1 MFRTKK
7 SGQPA
12 TTSRDTARGN
22 LEQVAAIDRRYTGH
36 DVDSERKS
44 LAQRITAQLEETM
57 ATPGFAGKI
66 WIGSLL
72 LVIAAAAVA
81 YAYQLAYGLQVTAM
95 REYISWGVYITNFVF
110 FIGISH
116 AGTLISAILRVTNAE
131 WRRSVTRVAEAI
143 TVFALMVGA
152 PMVVIDMGRIDRILH
167 IVYYGRL
174 NSPLLWDVCSIC
186 TYLAGSFTFL
196 YVAMIPDLAI
206 LAKKGSAWEKPS
218 LLRRF
223 YRAASLGYRGTP
235 EQKHLLERAMH
246 AMSVIIIPVA
256 VSVHTVVSWI
266 FGMTLRPGWHSTI
279 FGPYFVVGAI
289 YSGTAALIVAMAVF
303 RKVYHLENL
312 ITMRQFRALGALLMA
327 LTVVYL
333 YFTLSEYL
341 TTWYGGEAVD
351 RRLLHVLM
359 GQGSY
364 GITWWAM
371 VAGCFFLPAI
381 LLVIPVVFPN
391 KLSLKR
397 LVIAS
402 ILINIGMW
410 LKRYLIIVP
419 TLMTPFIPAEA
430 AGVTPHYHPTLVEWT
445 ITAGAFAV
453 FLLLFTLFAKI
464 FPIVSMWETIEGVE
478 ELGAEKI
485 GIEIDVPP
493 PPGPST
499 TGRTRNLAPGV
510 AILFFALFLGANRAS
525 AADVQVQE
533 PPPQITITTATEE
546 GKKVIIATVTREGK
560 PIEGSHV
567 ALQAKRRFGNLT
579 LGEDDTLAD
588 GTVAVPFPSDLPGGT
603 EGRVQI
609 IAQIKSPPELAATA
623 TKIFDGASKVLP
635 NKDPFPR
642 ALWAP
647 HAPLALLITIG
658 SMLTIVWSVY
668 LFVVIQLIK
677 IRKESIHE
685 ETRS

>member
-1 MFRTKK
+1 MNF
-7 SGQPA
+7 
-12 TTSRDTARGN
+12 TSSDSEQGVTIGRERKRESFA
-22 LEQVAAIDRRYTGH
+22 QVAYNIDT
-36 DVDSERKS
+36 DPKT
-44 LAQRITAQLEETM
+44 LAQRITAQLEATM
-57 ATPGFAGKI
+57 ATPGLAGKI
-66 WIGSLL
+66 WIRSLL

-167 IVYYGRL
+167 VVYYGRL

-206 LAKKGSAWEKPS
+206 LAKKGLAWEKPS
-218 LLRRF
+218 LFRRF

-235 EQKHLLERAMH
+235 QQKHLLERAMH

-303 RKVYHLENL
+303 RRAYHLENL

-359 GQGSY
+359 GQGPY

-478 ELGAEKI
+478 EVGADKI
-485 GIEIDVPP
+485 GIDVTPP
-493 PPGPST
+493 PDRSAI
-499 TGRTRNLAPGV
+499 GRRSHSLTMGL
-510 AILFFALFLGANRAS
+510 AILFAVLFLGANRVS
-525 AADVQVQE
+525 AVDVQAEKPQ
-533 PPPQITITTATEE
+533 PQITIATSTEE
-546 GKKVIIATVTREGK
+546 GKKVIIVTVTSEGK
-560 PIEGSHV
+560 PVEGSHV
-567 ALQAKRRFGNLT
+567 VLQIKRTFGNLT
-579 LGEDDTLAD
+579 LGEEDTLAD
-588 GTVAVPFPSDLPGGT
+588 GTIAVPFPADLPGGP
-603 EGRVQI
+603 EGKIQVV
-609 IAQIKSPPELAATA
+609 AQIKSPPELATTA
-623 TKIFDGASKVLP
+623 TQTLDGASKVLP

-668 LFVVIQLIK
+668 VFVVVQLIK
-677 IRKESIHE
+677 IRKESIRE
-685 ETRS
+685 ETSS

>member
-1 MFRTKK
+1 MDFSTNSSEQGVTIGRE
-7 SGQPA
+7 GGRGRFAQV
-12 TTSRDTARGN
+12 RMERGDNVDT
-22 LEQVAAIDRRYTGH
+22 DPKT
-36 DVDSERKS
+36 
-44 LAQRITAQLEETM
+44 LAQRITVQLEQTM
-57 ATPGFAGKI
+57 GAPGLAGKI

-72 LVIAAAAVA
+72 TVIAAAVVA
-81 YAYQLAYGLQVTAM
+81 YSYQLAKGLKVTAM
-95 REYISWGVYITNFVF
+95 REYISWGVYIANFVF

-152 PMVVIDMGRIDRILH
+152 PMVLIDMGRIDRILN
-167 IVYYGRL
+167 IVFHGRL

-196 YVAMIPDLAI
+196 YVAMIPDFAI
-206 LAKKGSAWEKPS
+206 LAKRVSPGGKPS
-218 LLRRF
+218 FLQRF
-223 YRAASLGYRGTP
+223 YRAASLGYSGTP

-289 YSGTAALIVAMAVF
+289 YSGTAALIVAMAAF
-303 RKVYHLENL
+303 RKFYHLENL

-333 YFTLSEYL
+333 YFTLAEYL
-341 TTWYGGEAVD
+341 TSWYGGEAVD
-351 RRLLHVLM
+351 RRLIHVLM
-359 GQGSY
+359 GQGPY
-364 GITWWAM
+364 GITWWGI
-371 VAGCFFLPAI
+371 VAGCFFLPA
-381 LLVIPVVFPN
+381 LLLIIPIVFPN
-391 KLSLKR
+391 KLSLRR

-430 AGVTPHYHPTLVEWT
+430 AGITPHYNPTWVEWT

-493 PPGPST
+493 SPDRPPPRT
-499 TGRTRNLAPGV
+499 TSRRLLTGLT
-510 AILFFALFLGANRAS
+510 ILFVVLFLGANRVA
-525 AADVQVQE
+525 AADAQAEKPHV
-533 PPPQITITTATEE
+533 QITIAASTEE
-546 GKKVIIATVTREGK
+546 GKKVIIATVTRDGK
-560 PIEGSHV
+560 PVEGSHV
-567 ALQAKRRFGNLT
+567 VVQVKRTFGNLT

-588 GTVAVPFPSDLPGGT
+588 GTVAVPFPADLPGGT
-603 EGRVQI
+603 EGKIQVL
-609 IAQIKSPPELAATA
+609 AQIKSPPELAAAA
-623 TKIFDGASKVLP
+623 TQTLDGASKVVP
-635 NKDPFPR
+635 KEDAFPR
-642 ALWAP
+642 ALWSP
-647 HAPLALLITIG
+647 HAPVALLITIS
-658 SMLTIVWSVY
+658 SMLGIVWSVY
-668 LFVVIQLIK
+668 FFVVIQLIK
-677 IRKESIHE
+677 IRKARVNE
-685 ETRS
+685 ETPA

>member
-1 MFRTKK
+1 MDF
-7 SGQPA
+7 S
-12 TTSRDTARGN
+12 SN
-22 LEQVAAIDRRYTGH
+22 SSEQGVTIGRQGGRERFAQAG
-36 DVDSERKS
+36 SERGVS
-44 LAQRITAQLEETM
+44 SDPRFLAQSITTQLEETM
-57 ATPGFAGKI
+57 GAPGLAGKI

-72 LVIAAAAVA
+72 TVIAAAAVA
-81 YAYQLAYGLQVTAM
+81 YSYQLAKGLKVTAM
-95 REYISWGVYITNFVF
+95 REYISWGVYIANFVF

-152 PMVVIDMGRIDRILH
+152 PMVLIDMGRIDRILN
-167 IVYYGRL
+167 IVYHGRL

-186 TYLAGSFTFL
+186 TYLTGSFTFL
-196 YVAMIPDLAI
+196 YVAMIPDFAI
-206 LAKKGSAWEKPS
+206 LAKRGSPGRKPS
-218 LLRRF
+218 FLQRF
-223 YRAASLGYRGTP
+223 YRTASIGYSGTP

-289 YSGTAALIVAMAVF
+289 YSGTAALIVAMVVF
-303 RKVYHLENL
+303 RWAYHLENL
-312 ITMRQFRALGALLMA
+312 ITMRQFRALSALLMA

-333 YFTLSEYL
+333 YFTLAEYL
-341 TTWYGGEAVD
+341 TSWYGGEAVD

-359 GQGSY
+359 GQGPY
-364 GITWWAM
+364 GITWWGV
-371 VAGCFFLPAI
+371 VAGCFFLPA
-381 LLVIPVVFPN
+381 LLLIIPIVFPN
-391 KLSLKR
+391 KLSLRR

-419 TLMTPFIPAEA
+419 TLLTPYIPAEA
-430 AGVTPHYHPTLVEWT
+430 AGITPHYNPTWVEWT

-453 FLLLFTLFAKI
+453 FFLLFTLFAKI

-485 GIEIDVPP
+485 GIEIEVPP
-493 PPGPST
+493 SPDRPSVRT
-499 TGRTRNLAPGV
+499 TSRRLLTGLT
-510 AILFFALFLGANRAS
+510 ILLFVLFLGANRVAAVDAQAERPQAQIAIAAS
-525 AADVQVQE
+525 
-533 PPPQITITTATEE
+533 TEE
-546 GKKVIIATVTREGK
+546 GKKVIIATVTRDGK
-560 PIEGSHV
+560 PVEGSHV
-567 ALQAKRRFGNLT
+567 VLQVKRTFGNLT

-588 GTVAVPFPSDLPGGT
+588 GTVAVPFPADLPGGT
-603 EGRVQI
+603 EGKIQVV
-609 IAQIKSPPELAATA
+609 AQIKSPPELVTTA
-623 TKIFDGASKVLP
+623 TQTLDGASKVVL
-635 NKDPFPR
+635 KEDPFPR
-642 ALWAP
+642 ALWLP

-658 SMLTIVWSVY
+658 SMLSIVWSVY

-677 IRKESIHE
+677 IRKARVHE
-685 ETRS
+685 ETPA

>member
-1 MFRTKK
+1 MDFSSNLSEQSVTIGFETDRERFAQV
-7 SGQPA
+7 GPE
-12 TTSRDTARGN
+12 RGGGRPDPK
-22 LEQVAAIDRRYTGH
+22 I
-36 DVDSERKS
+36 
-44 LAQRITAQLEETM
+44 LAQGITTQLEETM
-57 ATPGFAGKI
+57 GAPGLAGKI

-72 LVIAAAAVA
+72 TVIAAAVVA
-81 YAYQLAYGLQVTAM
+81 YSYQLARGLKVTAM
-95 REYISWGVYITNFVF
+95 REYISWGVYIANFVF

-152 PMVVIDMGRIDRILH
+152 PMVLIDMGRIDRILN
-167 IVYYGRL
+167 IVYHGRL

-186 TYLAGSFTFL
+186 TYLTGSFTFL

-206 LAKKGSAWEKPS
+206 LAKRGPLGRKPS
-218 LLRRF
+218 FLQRF
-223 YRAASLGYRGTP
+223 YRTASLGYSGTP

-303 RKVYHLENL
+303 RRVYHLENL
-312 ITMRQFRALGALLMA
+312 ITMRQFRALSALLMA

-333 YFTLSEYL
+333 YFTLAEYL
-341 TTWYGGEAVD
+341 TSWYGGEAVD

-359 GQGSY
+359 GQGPY
-364 GITWWAM
+364 GITWWGI
-371 VAGCFFLPAI
+371 VAGCFFLPAL
-381 LLVIPVVFPN
+381 LLVIPIVFPN
-391 KLSLKR
+391 KLSLRR

-419 TLMTPFIPAEA
+419 TLMTPYIPAEA
-430 AGVTPHYHPTLVEWT
+430 AGVTPHYNPTWVEWT

-453 FLLLFTLFAKI
+453 FFLLFTLFAKI

-485 GIEIDVPP
+485 GIEIDAPP
-493 PPGPST
+493 SPHRSSVQT
-499 TGRTRNLAPGV
+499 TSRSLVTGLT
-510 AILFFALFLGANRAS
+510 ILFFVFFLGANRV
-525 AADVQVQE
+525 AAVDAQTGSPQA
-533 PPPQITITTATEE
+533 QITIAASTEE
-546 GKKVIIATVTREGK
+546 GKKVIVATVTRDGK
-560 PIEGSHV
+560 PVEGAHV
-567 ALQAKRRFGNLT
+567 VVQVKRTFGNLT

-588 GTVAVPFPSDLPGGT
+588 GTVAVPFPADLPGGI
-603 EGRVQI
+603 EGKIQVF
-609 IAQIKSPPELAATA
+609 AQIKSPPELAAVA
-623 TKIFDGASKVLP
+623 TQTLDGASKVVLK
-635 NKDPFPR
+635 KDPFPR
-642 ALWAP
+642 ALWLP

-658 SMLTIVWSVY
+658 SMLSIVWSVY

-677 IRKESIHE
+677 IRKARVNE
-685 ETRS
+685 ETPA